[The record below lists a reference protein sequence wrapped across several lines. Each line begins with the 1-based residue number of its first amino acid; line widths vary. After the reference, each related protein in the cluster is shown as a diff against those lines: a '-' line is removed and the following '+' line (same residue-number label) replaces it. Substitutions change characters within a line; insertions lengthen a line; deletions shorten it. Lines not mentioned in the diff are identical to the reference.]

1 MPGVVAKGLSTC
13 DLPRKA
19 LFGCDDTGVQLF
31 HATDGRSPIEGE
43 GYPYHII
50 HSWSR
55 YESAGGRPSIALE
68 FGQDQGKFELHFETP
83 QGQEICSAMRQYA
96 TELATT
102 LRR

>member
-55 YESAGGRPSIALE
+55 YEPAGGRPAHLP
-68 FGQDQGKFELHFETP
+68 GDPAETTSVTR
-83 QGQEICSAMRQYA
+83 GGSSCS
-96 TELATT
+96 
-102 LRR
+102 

>member
-55 YESAGGRPSIALE
+55 IAKQRATKSLPQFISIVNAEISERALKFCSGGVNN
-68 FGQDQGKFELHFETP
+68 
-83 QGQEICSAMRQYA
+83 
-96 TELATT
+96 LAANADKCNS
-102 LRR
+102 